1 MTDLAVLVLLL
12 VAFAA
17 LGGFIWL
24 CQEVRA

>member
-17 LGGFIWL
+17 LGGLIWL
-24 CQEVRA
+24 CEAARS